1 MGGQKP
7 SSNKSIA
14 ITSVNLLLCLKEDLV
29 TTISLKYMWAYLES
43 FSIKWTLY
51 ICSTL
56 RIFPKSPH
64 IYQIVVSERCRKD
77 INSTVKWNVE
87 NLNLSESKRLTEGQ
101 SVVKGRTRGDI
112 ITIGLLISCS
122 GPCTLSWW
130 TWPQQSPKTDWA
142 GPCVKSH
149 VSTNMNWFRGLQL

>member
-43 FSIKWTLY
+43 FSIKWHFTFVQHFVFFQKVLTYIKLLY
-51 ICSTL
+51 LKDAEKILIALSSEMW
-56 RIFPKSPH
+56 RIWIS
-64 IYQIVVSERCRKD
+64 VS
-77 INSTVKWNVE
+77 KW
-87 NLNLSESKRLTEGQ
+87 LTEGL

-122 GPCTLSWW
+122 GPRTLSWW
-130 TWPQQSPKTDWA
+130 TWPQQSLKTDWA

-149 VSTNMNWFRGLQL
+149 VNTNKNWFRGLQL